1 VPEYTLTRHRGKWAL
16 TFADG
21 ERRRRITTG
30 TDDERDAE
38 QIARNIWQRLTAAQS
53 ERLTD
58 LWPEYVRDRTQDGA
72 RADRFKAHWTALAP
86 TFGNR
91 IGSEISR
98 EDCRAYYR
106 ERKGKGYS
114 DSTIRTDLELLK
126 ACIRRRYGTQAPAL
140 WIPPASKPRDHWLTK
155 EQARTLV
162 DAATTPHVRLFVI
175 LGLSTGA
182 RAGAILDLTW
192 DRVDF
197 AAGSV
202 DYRPTGR
209 NQTNK
214 RRTVVPMNAVARDA
228 LSEAYKARQ
237 TDHVVEYG
245 GKPVASVKKAGQRL
259 SERTGITF
267 SPHVLRHTCAVWMA
281 QDNVPMQ
288 MISQYLG
295 HTSLRVTEQFSIFF
309 LALFML
315 EALVK
320 IFALGL
326 WGARDGYFSNP

>member
-1 VPEYTLTRHRGKWAL
+1 VPDYTLTKHRGKWAV

-38 QIARNIWQRLTAAQS
+38 QIARAIWQRLTAARS
-53 ERLTD
+53 ERLID
-58 LWPEYVRDRTQDGA
+58 LWPEYVRDRVQDGA

-91 IGSEISR
+91 VGSAITR

-106 ERKGKGYS
+106 ERKAKGYS
-114 DSTIRTDLELLK
+114 DSTIRTDLELLR
-126 ACIRRRYGTQAPAL
+126 ACIRKHYGSAAPSL

-155 EQARTLV
+155 EQARQLV
-162 DAATTPHVRLFVI
+162 DAATTPHIRLFLI

-214 RRTVVPMNAVARDA
+214 RRTVVPMNAVAREA
-228 LSEAYKARQ
+228 LSEAYKARLS
-237 TDHVVEYG
+237 DHVVEYG
-245 GKPVASVKKAGQRL
+245 GKPVGSVKKATQRL
-259 SERTGITF
+259 AERTGIPF

-295 HTSLRVTEQFSIFF
+295 HTSTRVTEQVYARYSPS
-309 LALFML
+309 FM
-315 EALVK
+315 
-320 IFALGL
+320 
-326 WGARDGYFSNP
+326 RDASAATVF

>member
-1 VPEYTLTRHRGKWAL
+1 MPEYTLTRHRGKWAL

-21 ERRRRITTG
+21 GRRRRITTG
-30 TDDERDAE
+30 TADERDAE
-38 QIARNIWQRLTAAQS
+38 HIARAIWQRLTAAQS
-53 ERLTD
+53 ERLAD
-58 LWPEYVRDRTQDGA
+58 LWPAYVRDRTQDGA

-91 IGSEISR
+91 IGSAITR

-106 ERKGKGYS
+106 DRKAKGYS
-114 DSTIRTDLELLK
+114 DSTIRTDLELLR
-126 ACIRRRYGTQAPAL
+126 ACIRRRYGSAAPAL

-155 EQARTLV
+155 EQARVLV
-162 DAATTPHVRLFVI
+162 DAATTPHVRLFLI

-197 AAGSV
+197 AAGTV

-214 RRTVVPMNAVARDA
+214 RRTVVPMNAVAREA
-228 LSEAYKARQ
+228 LSEAHRARL
-237 TDHVVEYG
+237 TDHVIEYG
-245 GKPVASVKKAGQRL
+245 GKPVASIKKAVQRL
-259 SERTGITF
+259 SERTGIAC

-295 HTSLRVTEQFSIFF
+295 HTSSRVTEQVYARYSPS
-309 LALFML
+309 FM
-315 EALVK
+315 
-320 IFALGL
+320 
-326 WGARDGYFSNP
+326 RDASAATVF